1 MGEEERLKTLEEL
14 NLTKRELNNMLER
27 MPLANQ
33 SLALQKRKKEL
44 EEKMLKIDKAIET
57 FSKKVVYIAV

>member
-1 MGEEERLKTLEEL
+1 LDDLHT
-14 NLTKRELNNMLER
+14 TKRELNNMLEK

-33 SLALQKRKKEL
+33 SLALQKRKREIEDKL
-44 EEKMLKIDKAIET
+44 LKIDKAIET